1 MTAEVTAGDQAPP
14 APVGSVDLTGERNI
28 FAESRAPGTPTVD
41 TSIVQTTR
49 STDMARIGLSL
60 ILTGILA
67 FVVAFAVLSVWA
79 NGRHEPS
86 VEALL
91 KVILSPIIGL
101 VGSVV
106 GFYFGAK
113 ASGGSTSS

>member
-1 MTAEVTAGDQAPP
+1 LGLFLVTILA
-14 APVGSVDLTGERNI
+14 VVIIGSVV
-28 FAESRAPGTPTVD
+28 TVSLNGKSE
-41 TSIVQTTR
+41 TSI
-49 STDMARIGLSL
+49 
-60 ILTGILA
+60 
-67 FVVAFAVLSVWA
+67 
-79 NGRHEPS
+79 
-86 VEALL
+86 EALL